1 MKTKSKSLN
10 IRLSD
15 QEHQDLKTMAT
26 AQKISVS
33 ALLRRVTLKDK

>member
-1 MKTKSKSLN
+1 MKTKCKSLN